1 MFFPDALL
9 DFVRAHRD
17 ELTLSV
23 YIEAAPADPAAR
35 RNWRVRLRQ
44 GLNDVRTT
52 LASAPGDEQD
62 AFERCA
68 AAVLD
73 SLPSGDAPTASL
85 GWVCFA
91 AASGER
97 FFSHLRDATE
107 TTVSWGPGARV
118 VPYIRVAT
126 EPRALIVQIDR
137 LHARISRWTE
147 GTLDPLARFEAEL
160 THDTGSHMGD
170 TPQAGFHGGT
180 RGRTRTDEEQRMR
193 ADASQRMLAQVRL
206 RVMALVAKHEPILIG
221 GAAEAAGQLL
231 EELPHQLAG
240 RAMLVPALTLQ
251 LSDGAALP
259 VIGAALHDVE
269 TTLRTRR
276 VTELREMAHAQGR
289 AAVGLRPAKAAADLG
304 ALAELIF
311 SESAW
316 RKHPDEIEALV
327 QHALFEGAEV
337 ALAPALPD
345 LPLDGDADG
354 VIAALRFPLPTMR

>member
-1 MFFPDALL
+1 MLFPDALL

-44 GLNDVRTT
+44 GLSDVRAT
-52 LASAPGDEQD
+52 LAAAPGDEQD

-68 AAVLD
+68 AAVLE
-73 SLPSGDAPTASL
+73 SLPNGDTPASTL

-97 FFSHLRDATE
+97 FCSHLHDATE

-126 EPRALIVQIDR
+126 EPRALVVQIDR
-137 LHARISRWTE
+137 LHARLSRWTE
-147 GTLDPLARFEAEL
+147 GTLEPLARFEADL
-160 THDTGSHMGD
+160 THDAGSHMGD
-170 TPQAGFHGGT
+170 APQPGFHGGT

-193 ADASQRMLAQVRL
+193 TDASQRMLVQVRH
-206 RVMALVAKHEPILIG
+206 RIMALVSRQEPILIG
-221 GAAEAAGQLL
+221 GAAEAGSQLL
-231 EELPHQLAG
+231 EQLPHPLAA
-240 RAMLVPALTLQ
+240 RAMLVPALTMQ

-259 VIGAALHDVE
+259 VIRAALHDVE
-269 TTLRTRR
+269 STMRTRR
-276 VTELREMAHAQGR
+276 VTELREMAHAQGH
-289 AAVGLRPAKAAADLG
+289 AAVGLRPAKTAADLG

-316 RKHPDEIEALV
+316 RQHPDEIESLV
-327 QHALFEGAEV
+327 QRALFEGAEV
-337 ALAPALPD
+337 ALAPTLPD
-345 LPLDGDADG
+345 LPLDGEAGG
-354 VIAALRFPLPTMR
+354 VIAALRFPLPTTR